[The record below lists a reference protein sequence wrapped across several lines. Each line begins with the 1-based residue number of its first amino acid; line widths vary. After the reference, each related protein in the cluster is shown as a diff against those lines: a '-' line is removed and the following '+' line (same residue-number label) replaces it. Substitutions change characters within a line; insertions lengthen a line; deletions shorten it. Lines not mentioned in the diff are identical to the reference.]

1 MNCFLNDSG
10 FSCSHCNVDCS
21 SLPQFKIWFQ
31 TCDHL
36 RVAKWPDSTQCVHS
50 SGSQLCVNTIF
61 IYFWGLSGL
70 SVSQLW
76 FSGPALW
83 AMASQASESQRW
95 SCGTLQDGF
104 DVMDLA
110 IQEQKILR
118 EIQAI
123 INVSHLTMFKSKCMV
138 PYILNYLPLLHP
150 DRTWMMNLI
159 WRAVSEGPK
168 KVRIWGFQR
177 TIKRI

>member
-1 MNCFLNDSG
+1 VTIYEWQNDRTPPSA
-10 FSCSHCNVDCS
+10 FIAVEVSFVN
-21 SLPQFKIWFQ
+21 
-31 TCDHL
+31 
-36 RVAKWPDSTQCVHS
+36 KWKPLFFD
-50 SGSQLCVNTIF
+50 GVNTIF

-123 INVSHLTMFKSKCMV
+123 INLSHLTMFKSKCMV

-150 DRTWMMNLI
+150 DRTWMMNLS
-159 WRAVSEGPK
+159 WRAVLK
-168 KVRIWGFQR
+168 VRKVRIWGFQR